1 MKKNVALVLSG
12 GGARGMAHIGVIEA
26 LEERG
31 YTIRSVA
38 GTSMGALV
46 GGVYAAGK
54 LPQLKAWLYAL
65 DATEVLKLVDF
76 TLSRHGFIKAD
87 RVFSNL
93 KSLIPDTDIEA
104 LPIPYSAT
112 AYDLGKEEEVV
123 FTRGSLYDAIR
134 ASVAIPSVLTPV
146 KKGSSVLVDG
156 GVVNNLPLNNVVRTE
171 GDLLVAV
178 HVNAN
183 VPVLHLPK
191 AEKQTDTASSFKS
204 IQAYLGK
211 LFSSEPSKRSDD
223 LGYFEFLEKNF
234 DAMQER
240 MVQLVVQQ
248 HPPDVLIEVS
258 KKTCGTFDFYKAEAV
273 VEAGRM
279 AARKAL
285 DTLE

>member
-26 LEERG
+26 LESQG
-31 YTIRSVA
+31 YTIKSLA

-54 LPQLKAWLYAL
+54 LPELKSWLYTL

-87 RVFSNL
+87 RVFSTL
-93 KSLIPDTDIEA
+93 KSLVPDTDITD
-104 LPIPYSAT
+104 LPIPYTAT

-123 FTRGSLYDAIR
+123 FARGSLYDAIR

-146 KKGSSVLVDG
+146 KKGKSVLVDG
-156 GVVNNLPLNNVVRTE
+156 GVVNNLPLSNVARTD

-183 VPVLHLPK
+183 VPVLSLPK
-191 AEKQTDTASSFKS
+191 TEKQTDAASAYKT
-204 IQAYLGK
+204 IQAYLSK
-211 LFSSEPSKRSDD
+211 LFNTEPSKQSDD

-234 DAMQER
+234 DAMREQ
-240 MVQLVVQQ
+240 MVQLTVQQ
-248 HPPDVLIEVS
+248 HPPDVLIEIS
-258 KKTCGTFDFYKAEAV
+258 KKTCGTFDFYKAEEV
-273 VEAGRM
+273 VEAGR
-279 AARKAL
+279 AAAQKAL
-285 DTLE
+285 DKAG